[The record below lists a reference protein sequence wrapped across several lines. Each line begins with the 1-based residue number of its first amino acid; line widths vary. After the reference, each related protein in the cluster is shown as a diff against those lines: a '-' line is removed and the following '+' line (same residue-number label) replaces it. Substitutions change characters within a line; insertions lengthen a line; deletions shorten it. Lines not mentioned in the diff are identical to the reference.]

1 MEVHKPKHP
10 VEGLRELL
18 KEVGIIVLGVL
29 IALGAEQAVQ
39 WLHERHDRAEA
50 RENIRAEL
58 AADLADLRN
67 RNAIEPCIQR
77 RMDELATRIGAS
89 QGRGYLPPSWVGRP
103 QIYQMVSARWT
114 AATSAGRATL
124 LSADDQATFGQLY
137 ARLDNLTAIEV
148 REQQAWAH
156 LRVMEGLARVSP
168 VMEAQLRTAL
178 ADARLADWEM
188 RLQLLDNEDFA
199 RQLKLPR
206 VAARDRGSPSI
217 CLPIDLPRAEA
228 LRRIAAIFG
237 AETAEP

>member
-39 WLHERHDRAEA
+39 WLHDRHDRREA

-67 RNAIEPCIQR
+67 RNAIEPCILR
-77 RMDELATRIGAS
+77 RMDELGDKIGAS
-89 QGRGYLPPSWVGRP
+89 QKPGYVPPSWVGRP

-114 AATSAGRATL
+114 AVTSAGRATL
-124 LSADDQATFGQLY
+124 LSPDDQTAFGQLY
-137 ARLDNLTAIEV
+137 ARLGNLTEIEV
-148 REQQAWAH
+148 REQQAWAR
-156 LRVMEGLARVSP
+156 LRVMEGLAQVTP
-168 VMEAQLRTAL
+168 AMEAQLRLAL
-178 ADARLADWEM
+178 ADARLADWQM

-199 RQLKLPR
+199 KELKLPR
-206 VAARDRGSPSI
+206 VKARDRGSPSI

-228 LRRIAAIFG
+228 LKRISAIFG